1 MIDIT
6 IVEDADN
13 EYGETPGYKFE
24 YAESAA
30 AFLKELLEHQAGDY
44 IYEIRKVNDRC
55 VKNIERG

>member
-13 EYGETPGYKFE
+13 EYGETPSYKFD

-44 IYEIRKVNDRC
+44 IYEIRKVDN
-55 VKNIERG
+55 NSIERG